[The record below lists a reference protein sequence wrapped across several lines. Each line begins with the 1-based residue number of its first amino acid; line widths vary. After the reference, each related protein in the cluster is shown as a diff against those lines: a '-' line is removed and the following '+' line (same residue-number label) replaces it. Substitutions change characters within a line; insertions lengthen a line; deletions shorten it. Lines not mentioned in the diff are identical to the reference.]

1 MKAMLCK
8 AWGPPESLVYED
20 VPSQEPGPGMVK
32 IGVRAA
38 GMNFP
43 DTLLIEGK
51 YQMKP
56 PFPFAPGAEVA
67 GIVMSVGT
75 GVTRFKAGDKVMATS
90 STGAGAYAEEM
101 ITAEASVQTVPDGM
115 TWEQAAGFAA
125 VYGTSYHALVQR
137 AHIKAGETLLVLGAA
152 GGVGLAAVEL
162 GKAMGATVIGAVGA
176 DEKFAVVRDHGADHV
191 INYTTASLKDQVK
204 ALTQDRGADVI
215 YDAVG
220 GDMFDQSMRC
230 IAWEGRLLVVGF
242 ASGRIPQL
250 PANLALLKGCQV
262 VGVFY
267 GAFAAREPETAHANF
282 AAMAKLFAAGKLRP
296 HVSKTFPLKDAAHAM
311 RQLLTRK
318 YPGKL
323 VLTMGAA

>member
-1 MKAMLCK
+1 MCK

-20 VPSQEPGPGMVK
+20 VPSPMPGPGQVK
-32 IGVRAA
+32 IAVKAA

-51 YQMKP
+51 YQIKP
-56 PFPFAPGAEVA
+56 PFPFAPGAEAA
-67 GIVMSVGT
+67 GTVIAVGP
-75 GVTRFKAGDKVMATS
+75 GVTRFRIGDKIMGTSATGS
-90 STGAGAYAEEM
+90 GGYAEEM
-101 ITAEASVQTVPDGM
+101 IAGENSAQPIPDGM

-137 AHIKAGETLLVLGAA
+137 AHLAAGETLLVLGAA

-176 DEKFAVVRDHGADHV
+176 DEKFAVVLEHGADHV
-191 INYTTASLKDQVK
+191 INYTTGSLKDQVK
-204 ALTQDRGADVI
+204 ALTADKGADVI

-242 ASGRIPQL
+242 ASGRIPSL
-250 PANLALLKGCQV
+250 PANLALLKGCQI

-267 GAFAAREPETAHANF
+267 GAFAAREPETATANF
-282 AAMAKLFAAGKLRP
+282 AAMARLFAAGKLRP
-296 HVSKTFPLKDAAHAM
+296 HVSKTFPLKDAPHAM
-311 RQLLTRK
+311 RELLTRK

-323 VLTMGAA
+323 VLTMDAA